1 MRIESSI
8 PPVRPV
14 VIVRRVLAC
23 DPISIAR
30 PYLLPRLCGYPIG
43 CGGRGS
49 IPFSRYLQK
58 HNRQDRDDLSRNAI
72 PQYADAPATRLGDIL
87 DVEA

>member
-8 PPVRPV
+8 PPLRPV
-14 VIVRRVLAC
+14 VIVRRVHAC
-23 DPISIAR
+23 DPTRVAR

-43 CGGRGS
+43 KGA
-49 IPFSRYLQK
+49 IPFSRYLEK
-58 HNRQDRDDLSRNAI
+58 HNREDRNDLSRNAI